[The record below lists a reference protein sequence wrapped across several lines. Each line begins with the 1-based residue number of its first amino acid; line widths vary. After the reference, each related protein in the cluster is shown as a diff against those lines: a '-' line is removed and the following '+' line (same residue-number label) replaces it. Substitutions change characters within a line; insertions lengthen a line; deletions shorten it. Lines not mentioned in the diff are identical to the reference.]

1 MRMNYEIVKRR
12 VLKAVGVYSESERKM
27 ARHTQSRNYLF
38 QAVHRPHNIID
49 SMQRN
54 RVHNVTTD
62 LQTVAALVTGTVVK
76 PKCHGSL
83 EFLYQPPYTEDI
95 DAHRISMH
103 RA

>member
-1 MRMNYEIVKRR
+1 MKM
-12 VLKAVGVYSESERKM
+12 VL
-27 ARHTQSRNYLF
+27 HTQSRNYLS
-38 QAVHRPHNIID
+38 QTVHRPHSIID
-49 SMQRN
+49 LGTMQRN
-54 RVHNVTTD
+54 GVHNVTTD

-76 PKCHGSL
+76 PKCHASV